1 MSGQVQGR
9 SRAVKPSLKQQQL
22 LQHKPRV
29 PSRLSFSSLPP
40 LPPLPATSPSTS
52 NSCNSAKTPTL
63 SSTLTKRSLSPTPP
77 LERTKRSRPIPR
89 PRKSAKITVE
99 DALNSVGAFYIGW
112 EQGKRDPAPLCCP
125 VEKEKIKQRFGEAAV
140 GWMTSESSLLFERNR
155 MLRSST
161 DDNHSRIAPAP
172 SQSPTTNLSMLP
184 SLPIPHLVDTPTDFF
199 STPSYSPSPPSLI
212 PHDDSSSSSSSY
224 SSMSPPPAISTAYPF
239 ESTTTTN
246 DFLLF
251 PNSLSTASQTLALPL
266 TDSQEPQRTG
276 NSIPTIK
283 VEDEEEVGDTFDF
296 SDVVSEAL
304 WSSAAEDEGGF
315 FSTGGGC
322 SSGDSEASWAW

>member
-1 MSGQVQGR
+1 MSGQVQSR

-63 SSTLTKRSLSPTPP
+63 SSTSTKRSPSPTPP

-140 GWMTSESSLLFERNR
+140 GWMT
-155 MLRSST
+155 T
-161 DDNHSRIAPAP
+161 PAP
-172 SQSPTTNLSMLP
+172 SQSPTANLSMLP

-239 ESTTTTN
+239 ESTTTTTN

-283 VEDEEEVGDTFDF
+283 VEDEEEGGDTFDF

-304 WSSAAEDEGGF
+304 WSSAEDEGGF
-315 FSTGGGC
+315 FATGGGC

>member
-1 MSGQVQGR
+1 MSGQVQSR

-22 LQHKPRV
+22 QQHKPRV

-40 LPPLPATSPSTS
+40 LPPLPTTLPSTV
-52 NSCNSAKTPTL
+52 NSFNSAKTPTL
-63 SSTLTKRSLSPTPP
+63 SSTSTKRSPSPTPV
-77 LERTKRSRPIPR
+77 ERTKRSRPTPR
-89 PRKSAKITVE
+89 PRSSAKISVE

-140 GWMTSESSLLFERNR
+140 GWMT
-155 MLRSST
+155 T
-161 DDNHSRIAPAP
+161 PAQ

-184 SLPIPHLVDTPTDFF
+184 SLPIPHLVDTPSDFL

-212 PHDDSSSSSSSY
+212 PHDDSSSASSSY
-224 SSMSPPPAISTAYPF
+224 SSVSPPPAISSVYPF
-239 ESTTTTN
+239 ESTTTTTTN

-251 PNSLSTASQTLALPL
+251 PNSSTLSTASQTLALPL
-266 TDSQEPQRTG
+266 TESQEQPTLQ
-276 NSIPTIK
+276 SIPLIK
-283 VEDEEEVGDTFDF
+283 VEDEGDTFDF

-304 WSSAAEDEGGF
+304 WSADEGGF
-315 FSTGGGC
+315 FSTGGC